1 MLEKLHLQ
9 PSELDLLPYYE
20 YEYTLEMF
28 NEIIKERN
36 DQETKN
42 NRELEDKYN
51 IGNMQSQA
59 KKNMG
64 QYKAPSMPKIS
75 MPKL

>member
-42 NRELEDKYN
+42 NREMEDKYN